1 MNRLQLSDYIVFI
14 VYFVIVAGYGYYV
27 YQKKKKKSV
36 SASHDYFLAE
46 GSLTWWAIGASLIA
60 SNISAEQFIGMS
72 GNGYFVGIAVAAYEW
87 IAAVALI
94 IIAVWFMPVYLKN
107 KIYTMPQFLKQR
119 YNETVSLIMAIFW
132 LLLYIFVNLT
142 SILYLGAIAISGLV
156 GPQYLHTILVALA
169 VFSLIITLG
178 GMKVIGYTDVI
189 QVAVLIIGGF
199 ATIYFALTI
208 VSERFGLGSDAW
220 AGFTALMDRAPDHFH
235 MILDKPNDATVNAAL
250 GGDAAAQNTIDKYLI
265 LPGIAMYFAG
275 QWIVNLNYWGC
286 NQYITQRALGA
297 DLQTARKGIL
307 FAGFLKLMMPIIVM
321 LPGIAA
327 FVLHENGH
335 LEGLRGMDDAY
346 SAILGFL
353 PSGLKGLAIAA
364 LTAAIVASL
373 AGKLNSIATIY
384 TLDIH
389 MKYFR
394 KRKAASDDGV
404 PSTAVAGGGLPLPS
418 GVNEGVDADGHSAA
432 PEGDEKNMVW
442 TGKVVAFVSIFVAVI
457 FEWEDLLGIGGKGG
471 FTFIQEYTGFISPGV
486 FAMFILGMFWKRTTG
501 TAAVVGLITGLFMSI
516 FFKLWAVPLFGAET
530 LLYSAFPTTVDGNV
544 VYQIPFLI
552 NMGWAFFFTMLVMVS
567 ISLAGPKVNPK
578 AFALDKEMFKVKPS
592 VMAMIVATLLI
603 LAAIYI
609 KFW

>member
-1 MNRLQLSDYIVFI
+1 MSGISTFDILIFVTYFI
-14 VYFVIVAGYGYYV
+14 LVSGYGYWV
-27 YQKKKKKSV
+27 YNKKKKTTIT
-36 SASHDYFLAE
+36 ASHDYFLAE

-87 IAAVALI
+87 IAALALI

-107 KIYTMPQFLKQR
+107 KIYTMPQFLKTR
-119 YNETVSLIMAIFW
+119 YNESVSLIMAVFW
-132 LLLYIFVNLT
+132 LLLYVFVNLT
-142 SILYLGAIAISGLV
+142 SILYLGAIAISGLI
-156 GPQYLHTILVALA
+156 GPEYLHIVMIGLA

-208 VSERFGLGSDAW
+208 VSEKFGLGRDAF
-220 AGFTALMDRAPDHFH
+220 AGFKTLMQQAPDHFH
-235 MILDKPNDATVNAAL
+235 MILQKPTAASSQEDVN
-250 GGDAAAQNTIDKYLI
+250 KYLI

-286 NQYITQRALGA
+286 NAYITQRAFGS

-307 FAGFLKLMMPIIVM
+307 FAGFLKLLMPIIVM

-327 FVLHENGH
+327 YVLHQNGH
-335 LEGLRGMDDAY
+335 LPGLRGMDDAY

-394 KRKAASDDGV
+394 KAQKDHTGEKAES
-404 PSTAVAGGGLPLPS
+404 S
-418 GVNEGVDADGHSAA
+418 
-432 PEGDEKNMVW
+432 MVW
-442 TGKVVAFVSIFVAVI
+442 IGKLTAFISIAIAVI
-457 FEWEDLLGIGGKGG
+457 FEWKDMLGISSEGG
-471 FTFIQEYTGFISPGV
+471 FTFIQKYTGFISPGV

-501 TAAVVGLITGLFMSI
+501 TAAVAGLLTGFLLAI
-516 FFKLWAVPLFGAET
+516 FFNSFAVPLLGHET
-530 LLYSAFPTTVDGNV
+530 LLYNAFKNKEGI
-544 VYQIPFLI
+544 YEIPFLI
-552 NMGWAFFFTMLVMVS
+552 NMGWAFFFTMAIMIG
-567 ISLAGPKVNPK
+567 ISLGGPKVNPK
-578 AFALDKEMFKVKPS
+578 AFELDKEMFKLKPS
-592 VMAMIVATLLI
+592 ILIMIVATIFI